1 MARRRKYKKRK
12 RESIWEKY
20 DWSTNP
26 ETMREIGAVI
36 FFILGLVFLL
46 SIFGIAG
53 TAGIFIAK
61 YLDYLFGIIG
71 YFLPFIFLLLG
82 YMLWFPKKFELK
94 PISWFGGIF
103 ALIFIPALISPFG
116 GIIGQGISDA
126 LSGAIGALG
135 SFIILLGLSII
146 FLLMLFNTSIRKLY
160 VSLVGEEQKINE
172 NQPQPAR
179 VSVFA
184 MLKNKFNAKGN
195 QNFSQNQTQIA
206 PITNPQNAKD
216 ANKDWEFP
224 PMDLLDLSN
233 AKATSGNI
241 AKNVETIQK
250 TLKDFNINV
259 AMGDVNIGPTVTQYT
274 MKPSEG
280 VKLAQIVAR
289 TNDLALALAAHP
301 IRIEAPIPG
310 KSAVGVEV
318 PNKIPA
324 IVTIREILESAE
336 FKSSKSNLT
345 IALGRDVAGKPI
357 AIDLERMPHLLIA
370 GATGSGKS
378 ICINGIIASLL
389 YQNSPQDLRVILV
402 DPKRV
407 EFTPYNGI
415 GHLLSQVVV
424 EPDKT
429 VNVLKW
435 AVAEMERRFQILSNQ
450 GRRDITAY
458 NKSPGP
464 EGKMPYIV
472 IIIDE
477 LADLM
482 AKSANDVEAAIVRIA
497 QMARAVGIHL
507 VVATQRPSVN
517 VITGLIKAN
526 ITSRIAFA
534 VASQI
539 DSRTIIDVSG
549 AEKLL
554 GKGDMLYLSSDFGKP
569 LRVQGVMISD
579 KEIRA
584 VTNFLKKNGYAQ
596 YDQSIENYKTA
607 VVGSKGGG
615 REIDD
620 EMYEDAKQTVID
632 AGRASASLLQR
643 RLRVGYARA
652 ARLLDILED
661 QGIIGPAEG
670 AKPRKILSNNNTKTI
685 GSFAPD
691 DPRLDSHQFGK
702 PKPNQNNQFR

>member
-12 RESIWEKY
+12 ESIWEKY

-36 FFILGLVFLL
+36 FFIFGLVFLL

-53 TAGIFIAK
+53 KAGVFIAK

-71 YFLPFIFLLLG
+71 YFLPFIFLILG

-116 GIIGQGISDA
+116 GIIGKGISGA
-126 LSGAIGALG
+126 LISAIGTLG
-135 SFIILLGLSII
+135 SFVVLLGLSII

-160 VSLVGEEQKINE
+160 SAFVGEEQTVNQNQQLPLPKI
-172 NQPQPAR
+172 
-179 VSVFA
+179 SVFT
-184 MLKNKFNAKGN
+184 MLKNKFNPGTKENQMNNTEQSKITDPQTAK
-195 QNFSQNQTQIA
+195 
-206 PITNPQNAKD
+206 NP
-216 ANKDWEFP
+216 NKDWESP
-224 PMDLLDLSN
+224 PLDLLELSN

-241 AKNVETIQK
+241 SKNIDTIQK

-274 MKPSEG
+274 MKPAEG
-280 VKLAQIVAR
+280 VKLAQITAR

-310 KSAVGVEV
+310 KAAVGVEV

-324 IVTIREILESAE
+324 LVTVREILESAE

-345 IALGRDVAGKPI
+345 VALGRDVAGKPI
-357 AIDLERMPHLLIA
+357 VIDLARMPHLLIA

-378 ICINGIIASLL
+378 IAINGIITSLI
-389 YQNSPQDLRVILV
+389 YQNSPAELRMILV

-415 GHLLSQVVV
+415 PHLLSPVVV

-429 VNVLKW
+429 VNILKW
-435 AVAEMERRFQILSNQ
+435 AVAEMERRFQIFSNQ
-450 GRRDITAY
+450 GRRDIIAY
-458 NKSPGP
+458 NSSPGP

-482 AKSANDVEAAIVRIA
+482 AKSANEVEAAIVRIA

-534 VASQI
+534 VASQV
-539 DSRTIIDVSG
+539 DSRTIIDLAG

-569 LRVQGVMISD
+569 RRVQGVMISD

-584 VTNFLKKNGYAQ
+584 VTNFLKRHGYAQ
-596 YDQSIENYKTA
+596 YDESIVEHKKA
-607 VVGSKGGG
+607 SGALGDG
-615 REIDD
+615 RENIDD
-620 EMYEDAKQTVID
+620 DLYEEAKDVVIA
-632 AGRASASLLQR
+632 AGRGSASLLQR

-670 AKPRKILSNNNTKTI
+670 AKPRQILSTANTKTI

-691 DPRLDSHQFGK
+691 DSRLDSHHFGK
-702 PKPNQNNQFR
+702 PRPNQQNNQFR